1 MNLDKFLQ
9 QSVGEWLSQQTNH
22 AAADARYE
30 SGRSTIAV
38 EGLTASSPELVRVCQ
53 HHDLEPDA
61 TAVGLKRVW
70 TGRLDGDTGDRT
82 EETILVFLP
91 EGDNPATGK
100 LLCHSNAKGRSP
112 NATGTYTFGSD
123 GALTLKTA
131 GETGSSQERI
141 WFASE
146 NLRLHST
153 VFENT
158 DGFSAASLSSDIR
171 KLTAKPAA

>member
-1 MNLDKFLQ
+1 MNLEEFLQ
-9 QSVGEWLSQQTNH
+9 QSMGEWLSQQTNH
-22 AAADARYE
+22 EAVDSRYE
-30 SGRSTIAV
+30 SGRSTISV

-53 HHDLEPDA
+53 QHHLDPDA
-61 TAVGLKRVW
+61 TAVGLKRVR
-70 TGRLDGDTGDRT
+70 TGRLDGYTSDRI
-82 EETILVFLP
+82 EQTILVFLP
-91 EGDNPATGK
+91 DDDNPAAGK
-100 LLCHSNAKGRSP
+100 LLRHSNAKGQSP
-112 NATGTYTFGSD
+112 TATGTYAISSD
-123 GALTLKTA
+123 GALTLKTL

-153 VFENT
+153 VSENT